1 MVLRRILKRAPEP
14 ASWTIP
20 DGQRVYAVGDIHG
33 RADLLG
39 SLIEQI
45 EADDRHR
52 GPALT
57 TIIFL
62 GDLIDRGADSRG
74 VVERLM
80 ALKAERP
87 RVRILLGNHEEVM
100 LKALAGDRQALRMLI
115 RIGGRSTLISY
126 GIGEGE
132 IDAGSFDDL
141 GQRLEAAVPDT
152 HVKFLSGFEDHV
164 RIGDYLFVHA
174 GIRPGVAIERQR
186 TSDLRWIRGDFLD
199 HDGKHGLV
207 VVHGHSVTE
216 AVDERHNR
224 IGIDTGAFA
233 SGRLTA
239 LGIEGASRWYLST

>member
-1 MVLRRILKRAPEP
+1 MVLRRLLKRAPEP
-14 ASWTIP
+14 AGWAVP

-45 EADDRHR
+45 EDDDRAR
-52 GPALT
+52 GHALT
-57 TIIFL
+57 TFVFL
-62 GDLIDRGADSRG
+62 GDLIDRGADSSG
-74 VVERLM
+74 VIDRLIE
-80 ALKAERP
+80 LKAERP
-87 RVRILLGNHEEVM
+87 RTRILLGNHEEVL

-115 RIGGRSTLISY
+115 KIGGRSTLISY
-126 GIGEGE
+126 GIAEAE

-141 GQRLEAAVPDT
+141 GQRLVAAVPER
-152 HVKFLSGFEDHV
+152 HVSFLSGFEDHV

-174 GIRPGVAIERQR
+174 GIRPGIAIERQR
-186 TSDLRWIRGDFLD
+186 TSDLRWIRSDFLD
-199 HDGKHGLV
+199 HDGSHGLV

-224 IGIDTGAFA
+224 IGIDTGAFS

-239 LGIEGASRWYLST
+239 LGIEGVRRWFLST